1 MSDLARAEGPPAAA
15 LPVVRLRLGA
25 LLRAWAPLAVVLA
38 TFLTVSTVY
47 NLRVPLYEAPDEIA
61 HARYVRS
68 IAQDGELPRFRSV
81 EEYESWQP
89 PLYYAVGAAAL
100 KGLSLDSPP
109 ELEWN
114 PNFYATGDPQNFIH
128 GAEEDFPYSEPV
140 LAVHILRAV
149 NTLFGAGTIIFIYLT
164 ALLVFPR
171 RRLLAFTAAAT
182 ASLIPQFAFIS
193 STVSND
199 PSSFFFASA
208 IVYFGLRYLRESS
221 TALLVLAAAAV
232 SLGALA
238 KVSTLVVAVVPLV
251 AILLQ
256 SIPWQRKIPLL
267 AVLALLPIAVA
278 GWFYVRSVILW
289 GSFYPDDLFWKLN
302 PLPIWNSRYRED
314 FLQPLR
320 ESFWYTGGPANI
332 RLASIIYDLLNVTF
346 VLAVAG
352 VIVTFMSARLSAFE
366 KRGLALLSALP
377 ALALAMLL
385 YFSVEHDFQQQGR
398 YLFSAIP
405 GFAILLPL
413 GIGALFSR
421 DRLEDHAAMLSV
433 PALLLAVNLYVFT
446 VTLPDYY

>member
-1 MSDLARAEGPPAAA
+1 M
-15 LPVVRLRLGA
+15 
-25 LLRAWAPLAVVLA
+25 
-38 TFLTVSTVY
+38 
-47 NLRVPLYEAPDEIA
+47 
-61 HARYVRS
+61 
-68 IAQDGELPRFRSV
+68 
-81 EEYESWQP
+81 
-89 PLYYAVGAAAL
+89 
-100 KGLSLDSPP
+100 
-109 ELEWN
+109 
-114 PNFYATGDPQNFIH
+114 
-128 GAEEDFPYSEPV
+128 

-421 DRLEDHAAMLSV
+421 DRLRDHAAMLSV

>member
-1 MSDLARAEGPPAAA
+1 MLFVGDLNLSALGEERAAQLGLEVERFKRVMLAT
-15 LPVVRLRLGA
+15 GA
-25 LLRAWAPLAVVLA
+25 L
-38 TFLTVSTVY
+38 
-47 NLRVPLYEAPDEIA
+47 
-61 HARYVRS
+61 
-68 IAQDGELPRFRSV
+68 
-81 EEYESWQP
+81 
-89 PLYYAVGAAAL
+89 
-100 KGLSLDSPP
+100 
-109 ELEWN
+109 
-114 PNFYATGDPQNFIH
+114 
-128 GAEEDFPYSEPV
+128 
-140 LAVHILRAV
+140 
-149 NTLFGAGTIIFIYLT
+149 
-164 ALLVFPR
+164 
-171 RRLLAFTAAAT
+171 
-182 ASLIPQFAFIS
+182 
-193 STVSND
+193 
-199 PSSFFFASA
+199 
-208 IVYFGLRYLRESS
+208 
-221 TALLVLAAAAV
+221 LAAAAV

-421 DRLEDHAAMLSV
+421 DRLRDHAAMLSV